1 MVWVTNYLPIIL
13 SSGAILIVLFVV
25 KRALD
30 WAEWKGGTETFKVSV
45 EDTLKEIKESI
56 AKIEDRIVEIFEK
69 IGPSTTGPGS
79 PIGLTDLG
87 KTVSGELDASD
98 WATDKGREL
107 LPQFKDKTPYEI
119 QDLCFHYVRGPDFTP
134 SPGLMEKAQSSAFE
148 HGITIDQVFRVF
160 AIELRDA
167 LLSLTGQSPPDD

>member
-1 MVWVTNYLPIIL
+1 MEWVTNYLPLIL

-30 WAEWKGGTETFKVSV
+30 WAEWKGGVETFKGSV
-45 EDTLKEIKESI
+45 EDTLKEIKESV

-87 KTVSGELDASD
+87 RKVSLELDTSS
-98 WATDKGREL
+98 WAEQKGRQL
-107 LPQFKDKTPYEI
+107 LPQLRDKTPYEI
-119 QDLCFHYVRGPDFTP
+119 QDFCFHYVRGPEFNP
-134 SPGLMEKAQSSAFE
+134 SPDLMEKAQNSAFE

-167 LLSLTGQSPPDD
+167 LFSLTGQSPPD